1 MFKKTS
7 SLLLII
13 FTFGLFF
20 SLILP
25 AVAATYTGLV
35 PAECAGN
42 QAGSNVNACGIS
54 AMIKTLINVTDLIL
68 SVTGSAVL
76 AMFIYGGVLWIV
88 AAGNDELIKK
98 GKDAI
103 IAAVIGIFIVLG
115 SFMIINF
122 AVAALTGQSFGDTA
136 TIFGQSWFKEQT
148 VK

>member
-7 SLLLII
+7 SLLIII
-13 FTFGLFF
+13 FTFAFLISLTLPVSAAGL
-20 SLILP
+20 LP
-25 AVAATYTGLV
+25 DACTGD
-35 PAECAGN
+35 
-42 QAGSNVNACGIS
+42 QAGSNVNNCGVS
-54 AMIKTLINVTDLIL
+54 AMIETLINVTNLIL
-68 SVTGSAVL
+68 SVTGSAAL

-103 IAAVIGIFIVLG
+103 TAAVIGIFIVLG

-136 TIFGQSWFKEQT
+136 TIFGQPWFKEQT